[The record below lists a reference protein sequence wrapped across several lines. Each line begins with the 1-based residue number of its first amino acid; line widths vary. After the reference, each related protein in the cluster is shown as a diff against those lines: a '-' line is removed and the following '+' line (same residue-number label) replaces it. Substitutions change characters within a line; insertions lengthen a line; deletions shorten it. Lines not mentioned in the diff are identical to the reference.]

1 MVHFD
6 EETDAALFGAGVLTT
21 DENGKA
27 VFTGL
32 TAAETQ
38 FVLDYDTSAPPVN
51 TTECHHFQELLQKF
65 HAARDIVLEEAERFV
80 NTQLDRYRHTHLN
93 P

>member
-6 EETDAALFGAGVLTT
+6 VETDAALFGAGVLTT

-38 FVLDYDTSAPPVN
+38 FVLDYDTSAPSPTAAVSR
-51 TTECHHFQELLQKF
+51 HFDELLTKF
-65 HAARDIVLEEAERFV
+65 HVARDIVLGDAERYV
-80 NTQLDRYRHTHLN
+80 NAQLERFRHTHLS

>member
-6 EETDAALFGAGVLTT
+6 DETDAALFGAGVLMT

-38 FVLDYDTSAPPVN
+38 FVLDYDTSAPPVD
-51 TTECHHFQELLQKF
+51 TAESGYFHELLAKF
-65 HAARDIVLEEAERFV
+65 HIARDIVLEEAERYV
-80 NTQLDRYRHTHLN
+80 NAQLDRYRHTHLN

>member
-21 DENGKA
+21 DENGEA
-27 VFTGL
+27 IFTGL

-38 FVLDYDTSAPPVN
+38 FVLDYDTSIPPVN
-51 TTECHHFQELLQKF
+51 TTELRHFQELLDKF
-65 HAARDIVLEEAERFV
+65 HTARDIVLKEAERFA
-80 NTQLDRYRHTHLN
+80 NAQLDRYRQTHLN

>member
-1 MVHFD
+1 VHFD
-6 EETDAALFGAGVLTT
+6 VETDAALFGAGVLTT

-27 VFTGL
+27 IFAGL

-38 FVLDYDTSAPPVN
+38 FVLDYDTSALSP
-51 TTECHHFQELLQKF
+51 TTAASRYFDELLAKF
-65 HAARDIVLEEAERFV
+65 HLARDIVLEEAERDV
-80 NTQLDRYRHTHLN
+80 NARLDRYRHTHLN